1 MFDFCQQM
9 TLNWKRYNINCHKMS
24 CTRWA
29 AVCYKWSYTV
39 SDQNKTQSQPAVF
52 HFRILHA
59 FGGYPHPVMTPGDLA
74 MCLSLSRR
82 EPLYQSLSISPPKP
96 TPHPTQPTESLLGIS
111 LQSSHHTLFS
121 HYPLFSSPPNFSSK
135 PRSCF
140 RRNGAG
146 LNKKRVV
153 FADAKGLAL
162 TTVRL
167 FIPEPSSSDSASVM
181 KPFPG
186 KLQEQQSPSN
196 KQQHY
201 KLRLG
206 FHQPMLDLKTFLARL
221 QETGI
226 QLESCNIS
234 EHFLT
239 GKVCV
244 SHVSVE
250 KIIHVRV
257 TFDSWRSHQDI
268 PCTFLQQL
276 SFAGSDINVFAFV
289 LTLPRNMDRN
299 KGVEFFVYCSPG
311 PRATPYWDNNRGQN
325 YRVCVEK
332 DGSNM
337 SQGNANCWTHTL
349 SKHQPPSWPSK
360 GSLSMLNSAQLP
372 HLQKSLLV

>member
-1 MFDFCQQM
+1 
-9 TLNWKRYNINCHKMS
+9 
-24 CTRWA
+24 
-29 AVCYKWSYTV
+29 
-39 SDQNKTQSQPAVF
+39 
-52 HFRILHA
+52 
-59 FGGYPHPVMTPGDLA
+59 
-74 MCLSLSRR
+74 MCLSLRR
-82 EPLYQSLSISPPKP
+82 HEPLYQSIPPPKP
-96 TPHPTQPTESLLGIS
+96 TLQPTQPTESLLGIS
-111 LQSSHHTLFS
+111 IQSSHRALFS
-121 HYPLFSSPPNFSSK
+121 HYPWFSSPPNFSSK

-186 KLQEQQSPSN
+186 KPQEQQSPPN

-206 FHQPMLDLKTFLARL
+206 LHQPMLDLKTFLARL

-226 QLESCNIS
+226 QLESCSIT

-244 SHVSVE
+244 SHVSIV
-250 KIIHVRV
+250 KTIHVRV

-268 PCTFLQQL
+268 PCTFLQRL

-289 LTLPRNMDRN
+289 LTLPKNMDPN
-299 KGVEFFVYCSPG
+299 EGVEFVVYLRPG
-311 PRATPYWDNNRGQN
+311 PRATPYWDNNGGKITG
-325 YRVCVEK
+325 CVWGK
-332 DGSNM
+332 MD
-337 SQGNANCWTHTL
+337 QI
-349 SKHQPPSWPSK
+349 
-360 GSLSMLNSAQLP
+360 
-372 HLQKSLLV
+372 